1 MEAATSKMLYLEDAE
16 IAEAFAIFKAVKM
29 VEKAGIS
36 PPIIESDSKNVVNFI
51 FKDISSKGELDWIIS
66 ENRILAHKNNQ
77 YRVVYTP
84 SPRSCNSMAH
94 DLAKIVLSIS
104 GSLV

>member
-1 MEAATSKMLYLEDAE
+1 MEPATSKKLYLEDAE
-16 IAEAFAIFKAVKM
+16 IAEAFAIFKPVKM
-29 VEKAGIS
+29 VERAGIS

-77 YRVVYTP
+77 YRVVYA
-84 SPRSCNSMAH
+84 PRSCNSMAH